1 MKSLDF
7 KSVMIAAVLYTAI
20 ILPAFLNA
28 NCDFIAMLA
37 KDGYQISE
45 FVEQLGD
52 FDDPCDF
59 FQFQRTQSHQGLQN
73 DGYGVIYYK
82 NNSYTIPY
90 DRHHPFDP
98 LYQNQAFFL
107 WGEYNNCWYGCE
119 WHEPDIFGYRWQDSN
134 DPGEQP
140 IPNKSQWLDRFWR

>member
-20 ILPAFLNA
+20 VLPAFLNA

-45 FVEQLGD
+45 FVEQPGD

-98 LYQNQAFFL
+98 LYQNLFY
-107 WGEYNNCWYGCE
+107 GESIIIVGMDVNGMNRIYS
-119 WHEPDIFGYRWQDSN
+119 DIAGKIVMILVN
-134 DPGEQP
+134 
-140 IPNKSQWLDRFWR
+140 